1 MLAINTSD
9 GSGRAAGFNVSLTMS
24 RKTFFIISV
33 ICLTL
38 FLNGCFNK
46 SRLPLSKPENSQPDK
61 SIAGAWRGVIDDRDV
76 YLHIIPYPKE
86 QPETKAWMQLAHVA
100 HPKSGSDGKGE
111 DAILLNMFPTVV
123 EGKKFMNVLFRKPQ
137 QSENGPCEVEEY
149 YWFWKYDV
157 SRDGVLTVWELD
169 NEAMRRAIVDDEK
182 LKGSFRKVSLYL
194 EDSSENMLAYFLS
207 NEGEKAFRLYGQFKK
222 IR

>member
-1 MLAINTSD
+1 
-9 GSGRAAGFNVSLTMS
+9 
-24 RKTFFIISV
+24 
-33 ICLTL
+33 
-38 FLNGCFNK
+38 
-46 SRLPLSKPENSQPDK
+46 
-61 SIAGAWRGVIDDRDV
+61 
-76 YLHIIPYPKE
+76 
-86 QPETKAWMQLAHVA
+86 
-100 HPKSGSDGKGE
+100 
-111 DAILLNMFPTVV
+111 
-123 EGKKFMNVLFRKPQ
+123 MNVLFRKPQ

>member
-61 SIAGAWRGVIDDRDV
+61 SIAGAWHGVIDDIDV

-123 EGKKFMNVLFRKPQ
+123 EAR
-137 QSENGPCEVEEY
+137 
-149 YWFWKYDV
+149 
-157 SRDGVLTVWELD
+157 
-169 NEAMRRAIVDDEK
+169 
-182 LKGSFRKVSLYL
+182 
-194 EDSSENMLAYFLS
+194 SS
-207 NEGEKAFRLYGQFKK
+207 
-222 IR
+222 